1 MTLSSVIQIIFLSFI
16 IVVLQIFIPSIIVK
30 NLEITPDLLII
41 FLVYIGYYYG
51 RFETVI
57 IGFLF
62 GFVQD
67 LLTQL
72 ELIGVMTFSKSLVG
86 YLLGTTALYRNI
98 WNKNFRLFFIFILFI
113 LHFFIY
119 YYIKLNGINIALGLF
134 ITIIIFQSSLCYI
147 ILLIIDKIIMNNS
160 LSK

>member
-62 GFVQD
+62 GFAQD

-134 ITIIIFQSSLCYI
+134 VTIIIFQSSLCYI
-147 ILLIIDKIIMNNS
+147 ILLIIDTPE
-160 LSK
+160 